1 MNSPGSQGQV
11 QIYKQC
17 PLPCIFGSYFL
28 SNFVFLYHV
37 PVTPSDSW
45 TRDFQFLRFA
55 LVPPLTDPPIC
66 FSLSSSSII
75 STFINSLHQT
85 YFLQA
90 AFSGE
95 NIISYL
101 KQYIL
106 RNRVFPKVD
115 LRLPTRTYILYA
127 HISMNRCS
135 FLSRD
140 EKVWRGERLSWLLKF
155 SSPPLVLLSWS

>member
-1 MNSPGSQGQV
+1 MSANSPGSQGQV

-17 PLPCIFGSYFL
+17 PLPCIFGCCFL
-28 SNFVFLYHV
+28 SNFIFLYHV
-37 PVTPSDSW
+37 PVTPPDSW
-45 TRDFQFLRFA
+45 THDSQCLRFA
-55 LVPPLTDPPIC
+55 LVPTLTDPPTC
-66 FSLSSSSII
+66 FCLSSSSII

-106 RNRVFPKVD
+106 RNRVFPKMD
-115 LRLPTRTYILYA
+115 LRLLTRTYI
-127 HISMNRCS
+127 
-135 FLSRD
+135 
-140 EKVWRGERLSWLLKF
+140 
-155 SSPPLVLLSWS
+155 